1 MNWIIFILILSS
13 LLCRPNVRKETSNNG
28 NLRKLKEN
36 FTIALGLSLLFGLG
50 WAFGLLASS
59 DLPGAVRY
67 PAEWIFTLMTAF
79 LGVYLF
85 ALYIVRSAEARRLW
99 KRYLCQFIDKKKA
112 VSGVSST
119 STPNKRTVSSTV
131 RSWGISL
138 KANTLGRVRK
148 DTSDNSST
156 SPHKPT
162 FASANS
168 YSGLST
174 AGQMANMTSP
184 TSEQLSVFENTTAM
198 VASPLLPPVEIE
210 LVRREDPDVDENS
223 DEEAKPKLDSPSKV
237 PIKKDIETETVVKT
251 MSFHDNLSLLSHNAF
266 SSQSDVS
273 LSGTRG
279 ECYIVENKQIEGS
292 DIILL

>member
-1 MNWIIFILILSS
+1 MNWVIFILIFGS
-13 LLCRPNVRKETSNNG
+13 LLCRPNVKIETSNIG
-28 NLRKLKEN
+28 NLRRLKEN
-36 FTIALGLSLLFGLG
+36 FTIALGLSVLFGLG
-50 WAFGLLASS
+50 WVFGLLASS

-99 KRYLCQFIDKKKA
+99 KSWFLCQFKKKA

-119 STPNKRTVSSTV
+119 NTPSRRTVSSTV
-131 RSWGISL
+131 RSWGSSL
-138 KANTLGRVRK
+138 KANTLRRVRRG
-148 DTSDNSST
+148 T

-162 FASANS
+162 SASANS

-184 TSEQLSVFENTTAM
+184 TSEHLSVFENTTAM
-198 VASPLLPPVEIE
+198 VAAPCLPPVEIE
-210 LVRREDPDVDENS
+210 LVHREDPDVDGNS
-223 DEEAKPKLDSPSKV
+223 DEEAKPKLDSPSEV
-237 PIKKDIETETVVKT
+237 PINNDIETESIVET

-279 ECYIVENKQIEGS
+279 ECYIVENKQTEGS

>member
-1 MNWIIFILILSS
+1 MNK
-13 LLCRPNVRKETSNNG
+13 PNNEKFSKVK
-28 NLRKLKEN
+28 KN
-36 FTIALGLSLLFGLG
+36 FMLALGLSLLFGLG

-99 KRYLCQFIDKKKA
+99 KSWFLCQFKKKA

-119 STPNKRTVSSTV
+119 NTPSRRRTVSSTV
-131 RSWGISL
+131 RSWGSSL
-138 KANTLGRVRK
+138 IANTLRRVHR
-148 DTSDNSST
+148 ST

-162 FASANS
+162 SASANS
-168 YSGLST
+168 NSGLST

-198 VASPLLPPVEIE
+198 VTSPCLPPVEIE
-210 LVRREDPDVDENS
+210 LVCKEDPDVEGNS
-223 DEEAKPKLDSPSKV
+223 DEEAKPKLDFPSKV
-237 PIKKDIETETVVKT
+237 PINKDIETESIVETI
-251 MSFHDNLSLLSHNAF
+251 SFHDNLSLLSHNAF

-273 LSGTRG
+273 LSGTPG
-279 ECYIVENKQIEGS
+279 ECYIVENKQTEGP